1 MQNFEVENPLIV
13 KESTSTNK
21 KILITILSIIGL
33 GLCVAAII
41 VIILISQENYEKE
54 DNKGEPEEEHE
65 EEEIEIFEYGL
76 NIEQLEDRTNSEH
89 LGHFTLLKKDS
100 IEYTNLADGDKQALK
115 HLIKAA
121 SILEDIELRIDNI
134 HNIPFRKFIE
144 KEIKNVTNK
153 HQANLTKILFY
164 SEKGI
169 CGRDSQGEE
178 INLVNNTVMPLG
190 LGLYP
195 ENLTEDEYYEI
206 LENMLNENKI
216 EEVRNITNQRTV
228 VEWDENNQ
236 YLKST
241 DYVIYFKDQFNKIA
255 EELIKAS
262 EKSTNADFN
271 EYLKLQADA
280 LKTADPALDAKADK
294 KWATLQNT
302 PLEFTITRENYD
314 EIMTTTT
321 QYNETLDKLLNDKGI
336 YPIGKD
342 SLGMRVGIVN
352 QEGTNLILKIVQDV
366 LKLAY
371 KIPHKDEFTPQTQ
384 DETNKILSRVDVD
397 LVILA
402 GDIGAYRGMMYLEQ
416 TLPNDDKLSVQEGG
430 GKRTIYQRQLR
441 KVNEGSE
448 KLTKKLEDMLDKD
461 QIKYYDPEAIHWF
474 TICSGVAEI
483 LGPNTTNSALR
494 RYEEIIEYCKRDLI
508 AFAYV
513 DDLEI
518 EFNTFNSSQT
528 DKIKVSNIVDFFL
541 KEKPRFNDNY
551 QKQKI
556 AKVIENYLF
565 FTNGV
570 YNLTTDNKIHIN
582 IDKVSE
588 VAENI
593 LDKVIKIQINNN
605 YTEAYTFCYG
615 NFKWTNEMQIIS
627 EKLKNYDNELHFV
640 THNELADFLLS
651 DTNE

>member
-76 NIEQLEDRTNSEH
+76 NIEH

-430 GKRTIYQRQLR
+430 GKRTIYQRRLR
-441 KVNEGSE
+441 KVNEGS
-448 KLTKKLEDMLDKD
+448 
-461 QIKYYDPEAIHWF
+461 
-474 TICSGVAEI
+474 
-483 LGPNTTNSALR
+483 
-494 RYEEIIEYCKRDLI
+494 
-508 AFAYV
+508 
-513 DDLEI
+513 
-518 EFNTFNSSQT
+518 
-528 DKIKVSNIVDFFL
+528 
-541 KEKPRFNDNY
+541 
-551 QKQKI
+551 
-556 AKVIENYLF
+556 
-565 FTNGV
+565 
-570 YNLTTDNKIHIN
+570 
-582 IDKVSE
+582 
-588 VAENI
+588 
-593 LDKVIKIQINNN
+593 
-605 YTEAYTFCYG
+605 
-615 NFKWTNEMQIIS
+615 
-627 EKLKNYDNELHFV
+627 
-640 THNELADFLLS
+640 
-651 DTNE
+651 